1 VHRYLLLAIVSVSL
15 ALGIGASTAHAEVS
29 IPWATQSSASTGSTV
44 APASVSTLA
53 DGSTIVTGQFSGTV
67 DFGFFRL
74 TSSGSAD
81 IYVAKVDASG
91 EYVWAV
97 RAGGSNSSS
106 WDTGRGVSV
115 LADGSAIVTGSFRG
129 TADFGEFTLV
139 GDSLERDDM
148 FVAKISASGAFV
160 WATKGGGDASG
171 YCRGRDVSTL
181 PDGSAIVT
189 GSFTGTANFGST
201 TPIANSGSG
210 GDIFV
215 ARIDAN
221 GTFVWATRAGGS
233 GNDSSYG
240 VSVLSNGSA
249 ILTGYI
255 TPTATFATATGS
267 ISLSGVN
274 AETVFI
280 AKVDATGSFVW
291 ATQAAL
297 GSSGDDAQGTRVSA
311 LADGSAILTGYV
323 NGAADFGTTAI
334 TSNASSNDIFV
345 AKIDASGAWVWATST
360 GGTSSDVGNSVSAFS
375 DGSAIVTG
383 YFRGTVAF
391 GTSSVTSNTSSDD
404 TFVAKIGGSGA
415 WVWATSAG
423 GTTSTDKGT
432 GVSAMPDGSA
442 IVVGSFDG
450 VAVFGSITLTST
462 GTSSAFDGFVAKFL
476 DAAQAPA
483 APHAVAGDGQATV
496 TITPLAGGSVT
507 TYTVLSGPGGKTCTI
522 TAPATSCIVTG
533 LTNGTSYTFTVTA
546 TNTTGTS
553 PASAP
558 SNAITPTSTTSA
570 TTTTSTSTTATST
583 KIDVVVLP
591 GRTRLRSGE
600 TMRIAIR
607 ASNSSKATVASV
619 TTCLTLPANLV
630 VTHTGG
636 AQRAGRSLCFSLG
649 SLAAGATRTR
659 AVHVRAVTQQTV
671 TRRVI
676 GTARSSAS
684 RATLTTA
691 SSTPI
696 RITPLV
702 TPAETVTG

>member
-558 SNAITPTSTTSA
+558 SNAITPTSTTAA
-570 TTTTSTSTTATST
+570 TTTTTTATST

-659 AVHVRAVTQQTV
+659 AVHVRAVTQRTV

-676 GTARSSAS
+676 GTARSSTTSAS
-684 RATLTTA
+684 LTTA
-691 SSTPI
+691 RSTPI
-696 RITPLV
+696 RISALV

>member
-1 VHRYLLLAIVSVSL
+1 V
-15 ALGIGASTAHAEVS
+15 
-29 IPWATQSSASTGSTV
+29 
-44 APASVSTLA
+44 
-53 DGSTIVTGQFSGTV
+53 FSGTAS
-67 DFGFFRL
+67 FGSIEL

-81 IYVAKVDASG
+81 IYVAKLDASG
-91 EYVWAV
+91 AYVWAV
-97 RAGGSNSSS
+97 RAGGSTT
-106 WDTGRGVSV
+106 DTNQDSGRGVSV

-129 TADFGEFTLV
+129 TADFGGFTLV
-139 GDSLERDDM
+139 GDSSTRDDM
-148 FVAKISASGAFV
+148 FVAKVSASGVFV
-160 WATKGGGDASG
+160 WATKAGGSASG
-171 YCRGRDVSTL
+171 FRRGRDVSAL

-189 GSFTGTANFGST
+189 GSFAGTANFGST
-201 TPIANSGSG
+201 TPLTSSGSG
-210 GDIFV
+210 SDLFV
-215 ARIDAN
+215 AKISSSGA
-221 GTFVWATRAGGS
+221 FVWASKAGGAA
-233 GNDSSYG
+233 GDDSSYG

-274 AETVFI
+274 AATVFI
-280 AKVDATGSFVW
+280 AKVDASGSFVW

-297 GSSGDDAQGTRVSA
+297 GSSSDDAQGTRVSA

-323 NGAADFGTTAI
+323 DGAADFGTTTV
-334 TSNASSNDIFV
+334 TSNAGSNDIFV

-360 GGTSSDVGNSVSAFS
+360 GGTSTDEGRSVSAFP

-383 YFRGTVAF
+383 FFRGTVAF
-391 GTSSVTSNTSSDD
+391 GTSSLTSNASSDD
-404 TFVAKIGGSGA
+404 TFVAKIGVSGA

-423 GTTSTDKGT
+423 GTTSTDEGT

-450 VAVFGSITLTST
+450 VAVFGSFTLTST
-462 GTSSAFDGFVAKFL
+462 GTSGASDSFTAKFV
-476 DAAQAPA
+476 DSPQAPA
-483 APHAVAGDGQATV
+483 APQAVAGDGQATV

-546 TNTTGTS
+546 TNATGTS

-558 SNAITPTSTTSA
+558 SNAVTPTSTTAA
-570 TTTTSTSTTATST
+570 TTTATATSA
-583 KIDVVVLP
+583 KIKVIVLP
-591 GRTRLRSGE
+591 SKTRLRSGQ

-607 ASNSSKATVASV
+607 ASNSGTATVASV

-630 VTHTGG
+630 VTRTGG

-649 SLAAGATRTR
+649 NLAAGATRTR
-659 AVHVRAVTQQTV
+659 AVHVRAVTLRTV
-671 TRRVI
+671 NRRVI
-676 GTARSSAS
+676 GTARSSATS
-684 RATLTTA
+684 ASLTTA
-691 SSTPI
+691 RSMSI
-696 RITPLV
+696 RITPLA
-702 TPAETVTG
+702 TPAESVTG